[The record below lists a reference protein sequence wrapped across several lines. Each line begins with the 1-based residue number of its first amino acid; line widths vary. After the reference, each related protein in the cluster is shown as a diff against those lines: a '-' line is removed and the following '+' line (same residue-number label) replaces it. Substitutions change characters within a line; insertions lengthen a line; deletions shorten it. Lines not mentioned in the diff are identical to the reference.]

1 VALVT
6 LAAPLRYHLVRFD
19 TVVDDTILLDGGGK
33 EATMKL
39 ILAMVTTI
47 VLSGLS
53 APAQAELWCL
63 RDFGASRGVCVFPS
77 AQDCVRAAM
86 AGGGRCERD
95 IAVQEQ
101 RERKNSPNAAVRRN
115 RSAVGRYD

>member
-1 VALVT
+1 
-6 LAAPLRYHLVRFD
+6 
-19 TVVDDTILLDGGGK
+19 
-33 EATMKL
+33 MKL
-39 ILAMVTTI
+39 ILAIVMTI

-77 AQDCVRAAM
+77 AQDCVRAAV

-95 IAVQEQ
+95 TAVQER
-101 RERKNSPNAAVRRN
+101 REPKRSPNGAVRRN
-115 RSAVGRYD
+115 SSTDAWVD

>member
-1 VALVT
+1 VVLVT
-6 LAAPLRYHLVRFD
+6 LAAPLRYHLVLFD
-19 TVVDDTILLDGGGK
+19 TVVNDTILVDGGGK

-39 ILAMVTTI
+39 ILAIATTI
-47 VLSGLS
+47 VLSGLA

-77 AQDCVRAAM
+77 AQDCVRAAA

-95 IAVQEQ
+95 TAVQER
-101 RERKNSPNAAVRRN
+101 REPKRSPNAAVRRS
-115 RSAVGRYD
+115 RPTDAWAD